1 MQLRLKKLGT
11 CDYSETWDE
20 MRTFTEQRTHATPDE
35 LWLVEHPGV
44 YTLGR
49 NGNPAHIRNS
59 GDIPIVQTDRGGQ
72 VTYHGIGQL
81 IAYTLF
87 DLRRLDIGIRR
98 LVSGLENAVIATLGQ
113 YGISAEARTDAPGVY
128 VDGRKIAALG
138 LRVKQ
143 GCCYHG
149 ISLNVNPDLAPFAQ
163 INPCGYAG
171 LEVTSLRALG
181 VDINPLETAV
191 PLIGAIQQTFGY
203 QEFIA

>member
-11 CDYSETWDE
+11 CDYSETWNE
-20 MRTFTEQRTHATPDE
+20 MRAFTEQRAHATPDE

-49 NGNPAHIRNS
+49 NGNPAHILNS
-59 GDIPIVQTDRGGQ
+59 GGIPIVQTDRGGQ

-98 LVSGLENAVIATLGQ
+98 LVSGLESAVIATLGQ

>member
-1 MQLRLKKLGT
+1 MQLRLKKLGI
-11 CDYSETWDE
+11 CDYSETWNE

-35 LWLVEHPGV
+35 IWLVEHPGV

-49 NGNPAHIRNS
+49 NGNPAHILNS
-59 GDIPIVQTDRGGQ
+59 GDIPVVQSDRGGQ
-72 VTYHGIGQL
+72 VTYHGVGQL
-81 IAYTLF
+81 IAYTLL

-98 LVSGLENAVIATLGQ
+98 LVSGLENAVIAALGQ
-113 YGISAEARTDAPGVY
+113 YGIASEARADAPGVY

-138 LRVKQ
+138 LRVRQ

-149 ISLNVNPDLAPFAQ
+149 ISLNVNMDLAPFAR

-171 LEVTSLRALG
+171 LEVTSLRALD
-181 VDINPLETAV
+181 VDINPLEAAV
-191 PLIGAIQQTFGY
+191 PLTGAIQQVFGY

>member
-1 MQLRLKKLGT
+1 MQLRLKSLGT
-11 CDYSETWDE
+11 RDYTEIWRA
-20 MRTFTEQRTHATPDE
+20 MRDFTEQRTGSTSDE

-49 NGNPAHIRNS
+49 NGNPAHILD
-59 GDIPIVQTDRGGQ
+59 GGAIPVVQSDRGGQ
-72 VTYHGIGQL
+72 VTYHGAGQL

-113 YGISAEARTDAPGVY
+113 YGLVSEARRDAPGVY

-149 ISLNVNPDLAPFAQ
+149 ISLNVNPDLTPFAN

-171 LEVTSLRALG
+171 LQVTSLNALG
-181 VDINPLETAV
+181 VDINPLEAGV
-191 PLIGAIQQTFGY
+191 PLTGYILHEFGY
-203 QEFIA
+203 DEVIA